1 MLPLSFRYSFC
12 LEGVVEVYLL
22 LTSLVPVS
30 FPTVLMN
37 LVLDTLLISG
47 EFVSVYL
54 SGSWSRSTLSPM
66 APQIFHF
73 ASG

>member
-37 LVLDTLLISG
+37 LVLDTLFISG
-47 EFVSVYL
+47 EVVSVYFL
-54 SGSWSRSTLSPM
+54 GSWSRSSPSPR
-66 APQIFHF
+66 APQILH
-73 ASG
+73 